1 MIDSYEHRSCEAKV
15 VKEIETN
22 PCVKLMLIALAK
34 SGCPVQLTRHVS
46 CEPCHGR
53 MRGGFDSKNNQIV
66 LCEDS
71 LLSSSFGRVLS
82 HELLHAFDHC
92 TRRVDW
98 VDPSHL
104 ACAEVR
110 AANLTDCSPTQ
121 AVFRDFPGS
130 PRGLKVRPVI
140 VSAFWTKR
148 RALFRR
154 FGRKIREKLLRRG
167 SRESS
172 RVATKTWRLFITA
185 AHLSTKATAKMPL
198 TNGNREWADI
208 LGARLLGFSIGSTFS
223 SMRTRSLILL
233 QSLWLV

>member
-130 PRGLKVRPVI
+130 PRGLKAGHRQCVLDKASRSVSTIRP
-140 VSAFWTKR
+140 
-148 RALFRR
+148 
-154 FGRKIREKLLRRG
+154 ED
-167 SRESS
+167 SRETVKE
-172 RVATKTWRLFITA
+172 RVEGVFESCYEDLAPFHHRRPPF
-185 AHLSTKATAKMPL
+185 
-198 TNGNREWADI
+198 D
-208 LGARLLGFSIGSTFS
+208 
-223 SMRTRSLILL
+223 
-233 QSLWLV
+233 QSDCQDAFDKWKQGMG